1 MTVHERRLK
10 GAGRILGLLVLVSG
24 LLPWN
29 GVVIASPDLPPGA
42 PADARP
48 FGAVDIAFH
57 KGLITLKVTR
67 ASWTDVLAEFARKT
81 EVRVHYAAAAPGV
94 VTASCIG
101 MTIAR
106 ALECL
111 LGDDTALVLRYPTER
126 SGARPDPLPT
136 EVWVLGQ
143 PGTDGERNRMATQ
156 SPSPRA
162 GSAHEA
168 ATTGQDDFAMIME
181 MTASGD
187 PDTRERALGRL
198 AVSGNHTDPAAQAV
212 FRAALADADGSVRAQ
227 AVYALARGGGP
238 QSVHVLRDALQD
250 DDASVRLMAVD
261 SAGTDEPGA
270 AVLHEALADE
280 DETVR
285 VAAAIK
291 LKQTLKLVRTG
302 HAAASAHD

>member
-1 MTVHERRLK
+1 MDV
-10 GAGRILGLLVLVSG
+10 
-24 LLPWN
+24 
-29 GVVIASPDLPPGA
+29 
-42 PADARP
+42 RP

-111 LGDDTALVLRYPTER
+111 LGDDTALVLRYPPER

-181 MTASGD
+181 MMASGD

-212 FRAALADADGSVRAQ
+212 FRAALGDADGSVRAQ

-250 DDASVRLMAVD
+250 DDVSVRLMAVD
-261 SAGTDEPGA
+261 SAGADEPGT

>member
-1 MTVHERRLK
+1 LDV
-10 GAGRILGLLVLVSG
+10 
-24 LLPWN
+24 
-29 GVVIASPDLPPGA
+29 
-42 PADARP
+42 RP
-48 FGAVDIAFH
+48 FGAVNIAFH
-57 KGLITLKVTR
+57 KGLITLKATR

-81 EVRVHYAAAAPGV
+81 GVRFHYAAADPGV

-168 ATTGQDDFAMIME
+168 ATTGEDDFAMIME

-212 FRAALADADGSVRAQ
+212 FRAALADPDGSVRAQ
-227 AVYALARGGGP
+227 AVYALARSGGP

-250 DDASVRLMAVD
+250 GDASVRLMAVD
-261 SAGTDEPGA
+261 SAGTDEPGT
-270 AVLHEALADE
+270 AVLHEALADA

>member
-1 MTVHERRLK
+1 MD
-10 GAGRILGLLVLVSG
+10 VS
-24 LLPWN
+24 
-29 GVVIASPDLPPGA
+29 A
-42 PADARP
+42 

-57 KGLITLKVTR
+57 KGLVTLKVTR

-81 EVRVHYAAAAPGV
+81 GVRFHYAAAAPGV

-111 LGDDTALVLRYPTER
+111 LGDDTALVLRYPPER

-143 PGTDGERNRMATQ
+143 PETDRERDRLATQ

-162 GSAHEA
+162 ESEHEA

-181 MTASGD
+181 MMASGD

-198 AVSGNHTDPAAQAV
+198 AVSGNQTDPAAQAV
-212 FRAALADADGSVRAQ
+212 FRAALGDADGSVRAQ

-250 DDASVRLMAVD
+250 GDVSVRLMAVD
-261 SAGTDEPGA
+261 SARADEPGTA
-270 AVLHEALADE
+270 LLHEALADA

-285 VAAAIK
+285 VAAAIR
-291 LKQTLKLVRTG
+291 LKQTMNGCKQDTLRRRCMINPSFTKPIAIERF
-302 HAAASAHD
+302 

>member
-1 MTVHERRLK
+1 
-10 GAGRILGLLVLVSG
+10 LGLLVLASG
-24 LLPWN
+24 LMPWN

-42 PADARP
+42 PVDARP
-48 FGAVDIAFH
+48 FGAVDIELH
-57 KGLITLKVTR
+57 EGMVTVKVAR
-67 ASWTDVLAEFARKT
+67 ASWTDVLTEFARKT
-81 EVRVHYAAAAPGV
+81 GVRFHYAAAAPGV
-94 VTASCIG
+94 VTTSCIR

-111 LGDDTALVLRYPTER
+111 LGDDAALVLRYPTER

-143 PGTDGERNRMATQ
+143 PGNDGERNRMATQ

-162 GSAHEA
+162 GSAREA
-168 ATTGQDDFAMIME
+168 ATTGQDDFAAIME
-181 MTASGD
+181 MTASVD

-198 AVSGNHTDPAAQAV
+198 AVSENQTDPAAQAV

-227 AVYALARGGGP
+227 AVYALARGGAP
-238 QSVHVLRDALQD
+238 QSVHVLRDALRD
-250 DDASVRLMAVD
+250 VDVSVRLMAVD
-261 SAGTDEPGA
+261 SAGADEPGTA
-270 AVLHEALADE
+270 LLHEALADE

-291 LKQTLKLVRTG
+291 LNQTMKLVQTG
-302 HAAASAHD
+302 HAAASAHN

>member
-1 MTVHERRLK
+1 M
-10 GAGRILGLLVLVSG
+10 LGLLVLVSG
-24 LLPWN
+24 LMPWN

-42 PADARP
+42 PAYVRP

-81 EVRVHYAAAAPGV
+81 TGVRFHYAAAAPGV

-101 MTIAR
+101 MIIAR

-126 SGARPDPLPT
+126 SRARPEPFPT

-143 PGTDGERNRMATQ
+143 PGTDGERDRMATQ

-168 ATTGQDDFAMIME
+168 PTTGQDDFAMIME

-198 AVSGNHTDPAAQAV
+198 AVSGNQTDPATQAV

-238 QSVHVLRDALQD
+238 QSVHVLRDALR
-250 DDASVRLMAVD
+250 DADMSVRLMAVD
-261 SAGTDEPGA
+261 SAWADEPGTA
-270 AVLHEALADE
+270 LLHEALADE

-291 LKQTLKLVRTG
+291 LKQSMKVVQTG
-302 HAAASAHD
+302 HAAASVHN